1 MSEESPDPKFVP
13 PAQAELPQGAKAFIE
28 AQEAAYEALSELFAP
43 YVQKHG
49 GLARNFE
56 HVMAKMRETG
66 FWVNDSINMMM
77 NPQLFKAA
85 APEAEDAAPGQE
97 EP

>member
-1 MSEESPDPKFVP
+1 MSEDNPNPQFVP

-28 AQEAAYEALSELFAP
+28 AQEAAYEALAELFSP

-85 APEAEDAAPGQE
+85 APEADDAAPGKE

>member
-1 MSEESPDPKFVP
+1 MSEERPDLKLVP

-28 AQEAAYEALSELFAP
+28 AQEAAYEALAELFSP

-77 NPQLFKAA
+77 NPQLCKAGG
-85 APEAEDAAPGQE
+85 PEVDEAAPGKE

>member
-1 MSEESPDPKFVP
+1 MSEERPDPKFVP

-28 AQEAAYEALSELFAP
+28 AQEAAYEALAELFSP

-77 NPQLFKAA
+77 RPELQPAA
-85 APEAEDAAPGQE
+85 EKGKPDAEAAQE
-97 EP
+97 